1 MCKTEKFC
9 TSPQIDVLEFDLL
22 VLLKIRRIPLSKPS
36 TQMQIQV
43 HTVSM
48 DSFCVCWLLC

>member
-43 HTVSM
+43 HIVSM
-48 DSFCVCWLLC
+48 DSSCVCWLLC